1 MTRRSQPT
9 ITDSK
14 PVSIKVLAEYLSLSP
29 TTISLVL
36 NEAPAGRS
44 IPEPTRERV
53 RAAAKKLGYRPS
65 FFARSLRKKQSFT
78 IGTMVPEISDPY
90 STMVMSGVDDVMQ
103 EEGYLDLTV
112 SHRRKPD
119 LIDEYP
125 RILLDRSVEG
135 IIVVDTLLSHALPV
149 ATVSIGGH
157 QTVGGIINV
166 VLDHRRAAELVLRHL
181 HKLGHREIAYMRGQ
195 EHSSDSRV
203 RWESLMQVSREL
215 RLAYI
220 PELTVQLELDS
231 PSPELGYA
239 MVGRLLGAGL
249 PFTALVC
256 YNDFAAIG
264 AIRALVDAGLRV
276 PEDVS
281 VVGFDDVQNA
291 AFNNPSLTTIRQPLR
306 EMGRIAARALLQ
318 MIRNAAPGPT
328 ADIPVLPELLIRE
341 STLQP
346 GAKKAA
352 GQTETKAA
360 RRMRAGRP

>member
-1 MTRRSQPT
+1 MTRRSPSAVSE
-9 ITDSK
+9 SK
-14 PVSIKVLAEYLSLSP
+14 PVNIKVLAEYLSLSP
-29 TTISLVL
+29 TTISLVM
-36 NEAPAGRS
+36 NDAPAGRS

-53 RAAAKKLGYRPS
+53 REAAKKLGYRPS

-90 STMVMSGVDDVMQ
+90 STMIMSGVDDVMQ
-103 EEGYLDLTV
+103 EEGYLDFTV

-135 IIVVDTLLSHALPV
+135 IIVVDTPLLHALPV
-149 ATVSIGGH
+149 PTVSIGGH
-157 QTVGGIINV
+157 QVLEGITNV
-166 VLDHRRAAELVLRHL
+166 ILDHRRAAELVLRYL
-181 HKLGHREIAYMRGQ
+181 HKLGHRDFAYIRGQ

-203 RWESLMQVSREL
+203 RWQNLMDVSREL
-215 RLAYI
+215 GLRHV
-220 PELTVQLELDS
+220 PELTSQLEIDS
-231 PSPELGYA
+231 PSPELGYPV
-239 MVGRLLGAGL
+239 VGRMLATGL

-264 AIRALVDAGLRV
+264 AIRALMDAGLHV

-306 EMGRIAARALLQ
+306 EMGRLAARALLRR
-318 MIRNAAPGPT
+318 IREPELPV
-328 ADIPVLPELLIRE
+328 ADIPVRPELLIRE

-346 GAKKAA
+346 RQKTIAA
-352 GQTETKAA
+352 IASSLST
-360 RRMRAGRP
+360 R

>member
-1 MTRRSQPT
+1 MTRRTQPVAPEH
-9 ITDSK
+9 K
-14 PVSIKVLAEYLSLSP
+14 PVSIKMLAEYLGLSP

-36 NEAPAGRS
+36 NDAPAGKS

-53 RAAAKKLGYRPS
+53 RAGAKKLGYRPS
-65 FFARSLRKKQSFT
+65 FLARSLRKKQSFT

-90 STMVMSGVDDVMQ
+90 STMIMSGVDDLMQ

-135 IIVVDTLLSHALPV
+135 IIVVDTLLEHALPV
-149 ATVSIGGH
+149 PTVSIGGH
-157 QTVGGIINV
+157 QTVPGITNV

-181 HKLGHREIAYMRGQ
+181 HKLGHRNIAYVRGQ
-195 EHSSDSRV
+195 QHSSDSRV
-203 RWESLMQVSREL
+203 RWDNLMLVSREL
-215 RLAYI
+215 GLRHF
-220 PELTVQLELDS
+220 PELTVQLEIDS
-231 PSPELGYA
+231 PSPELGYPL
-239 MVGRLLGAGL
+239 VGQLLATGL

-256 YNDFAAIG
+256 YNDFTAIG
-264 AIRALVDAGLRV
+264 AIRALMDAGLRV

-291 AFNNPSLTTIRQPLR
+291 AYNNPSLTTIRQPLR

-318 MIRNAAPGPT
+318 RIRNPALPT

-346 GAKKAA
+346 GS
-352 GQTETKAA
+352 GPP
-360 RRMRAGRP
+360 RRVRQSSL

>member
-1 MTRRSQPT
+1 MTRRSPPAVSE
-9 ITDSK
+9 SK
-14 PVSIKVLAEYLSLSP
+14 PVNIKVLAEYLGLSP
-29 TTISLVL
+29 TTISLVM
-36 NEAPAGRS
+36 NDAPAGRS

-90 STMVMSGVDDVMQ
+90 STMIMSGVDDVMQ
-103 EEGYLDLTV
+103 EEGYLDFTV

-135 IIVVDTLLSHALPV
+135 IIVVDTYLLHALPV
-149 ATVSIGGH
+149 PTVSIGGH
-157 QTVGGIINV
+157 QTLEGITNV
-166 VLDHRRAAELVLRHL
+166 VLDHRRAAELVLRYL
-181 HKLGHREIAYMRGQ
+181 HRLGHRNIAYIRGQ

-203 RWESLMQVSREL
+203 RWENLMDVSREL
-215 RLAYI
+215 GLRHV
-220 PELTVQLELDS
+220 PELTLQLEIDS
-231 PSPELGYA
+231 ASPELGYPV
-239 MVGRLLGAGL
+239 VGQLLATRL

-256 YNDFAAIG
+256 YNDYTAIG

-291 AFNNPSLTTIRQPLR
+291 AYNNPSLTTIRQPLR
-306 EMGRIAARALLQ
+306 EMGRLAAGALLRR
-318 MIRNAAPGPT
+318 IRGPGLPI

-346 GAKKAA
+346 GNKSA
-352 GQTETKAA
+352 
-360 RRMRAGRP
+360 

>member
-1 MTRRSQPT
+1 MTRRSQVTTP
-9 ITDSK
+9 DAK
-14 PVSIKVLAEYLSLSP
+14 PVSIKILAEYLGLSP

-36 NEAPAGRS
+36 NDAPAGRS

-53 RAAAKKLGYRPS
+53 RAGAKKLGYRPS

-90 STMVMSGVDDVMQ
+90 STMLMSGVDDVMQ

-135 IIVVDTLLSHALPV
+135 IIVVDTILPHALSVP
-149 ATVSIGGH
+149 TVSIGGH
-157 QTVGGIINV
+157 QRVSGITNV

-181 HKLGHREIAYMRGQ
+181 HKLGHRTIGYTRGQ

-203 RWESLMQVSREL
+203 RWENLMQVSREL
-215 RLAYI
+215 GLRYY
-220 PELTVQLELDS
+220 PELTEQLEADS
-231 PSPELGYA
+231 PSPGLGYPV
-239 MVGRLLGAGL
+239 VGRLLSAGI

-256 YNDFAAIG
+256 YNDFVAIG

-276 PEDVS
+276 PEDMS
-281 VVGFDDVQNA
+281 VVGFDDVHNA
-291 AFNNPSLTTIRQPLR
+291 AYNNPSLTTVRQPLR
-306 EMGRIAARALLQ
+306 EMGRIAARALLER
-318 MIRNAAPGPT
+318 IRRPEMPAE
-328 ADIPVLPELLIRE
+328 DIPVMPELLIRE

-346 GAKKAA
+346 GTRA
-352 GQTETKAA
+352 T
-360 RRMRAGRP
+360 RRPRVGAL

>member
-1 MTRRSQPT
+1 MTRRSPAAVSE
-9 ITDSK
+9 SK
-14 PVSIKVLAEYLSLSP
+14 PVNIKVLAEYLSLSP
-29 TTISLVL
+29 TTISLVM
-36 NEAPAGRS
+36 NDAPAGRS

-53 RAAAKKLGYRPS
+53 REAAKKLGYRPS

-90 STMVMSGVDDVMQ
+90 STMIMSGVDDVMQ
-103 EEGYLDLTV
+103 EEGYLDFTV

-135 IIVVDTLLSHALPV
+135 IIVVDTPLLHALPV
-149 ATVSIGGH
+149 PTVSIGGH
-157 QTVGGIINV
+157 QMLEGITNV
-166 VLDHRRAAELVLRHL
+166 ILDHRRAAELVLRYL
-181 HKLGHREIAYMRGQ
+181 HKLGHQNFAYIRGQ

-203 RWESLMQVSREL
+203 RWQNLMDVSREL
-215 RLAYI
+215 GLRHV
-220 PELTVQLELDS
+220 PELTSQLEIDS
-231 PSPELGYA
+231 PSPELGYPV
-239 MVGRLLGAGL
+239 VGRMLATGL

-264 AIRALVDAGLRV
+264 AIRALMDAGLHV

-306 EMGRIAARALLQ
+306 EMGRLAARALLRR
-318 MIRNAAPGPT
+318 IREPELPV
-328 ADIPVLPELLIRE
+328 ADIPVRPELLIRE

-346 GAKKAA
+346 RQKAI
-352 GQTETKAA
+352 AA
-360 RRMRAGRP
+360 IASSLSTR

>member
-1 MTRRSQPT
+1 MTRRT
-9 ITDSK
+9 EGNAGESK
-14 PVSIKVLAEYLSLSP
+14 PVSIKVLAEYLGLSP

-36 NEAPAGRS
+36 NDAPAGRS
-44 IPEPTRERV
+44 IPEATRERV
-53 RAAAKKLGYRPS
+53 RLAAKKLGYRPS

-135 IIVVDTLLSHALPV
+135 IIVVDTHLGHSLGVP
-149 ATVSIGGH
+149 TVS
-157 QTVGGIINV
+157 VGGRQSVGEITNV
-166 VLDHRRAAELVLRHL
+166 VLDHRRAAEMVLRHL
-181 HKLGHREIAYMRGQ
+181 HKLGHRSIAYMRGQ
-195 EHSSDSRV
+195 EHSSDSKV
-203 RWESLMQVSREL
+203 RWDNLMEVSREL
-215 RLAYI
+215 GLKYV
-220 PELTVQLELDS
+220 PELTMQLELDS
-231 PSPELGYA
+231 PSPELGYPL
-239 MVGRLLGAGL
+239 VGRLLATGL

-264 AIRALVDAGLRV
+264 AVRALVDAGLRV

-291 AFNNPSLTTIRQPLR
+291 AFNNPSLTTVRQPLR
-306 EMGRIAARALLQ
+306 EMGRLAARALLRQ
-318 MIRNAAPGPT
+318 IRSGGEAEP
-328 ADIPVLPELLIRE
+328 DIPVMPELLIRE

-346 GAKKAA
+346 PDRPMKR
-352 GQTETKAA
+352 A
-360 RRMRAGRP
+360 RTSS

>member
-1 MTRRSQPT
+1 M
-9 ITDSK
+9 
-14 PVSIKVLAEYLSLSP
+14 SIKVLAEYLGLSP
-29 TTISLVL
+29 TTISLVM
-36 NEAPAGRS
+36 NDAPASRS
-44 IPEPTRERV
+44 IPEPTKERV

-135 IIVVDTLLSHALPV
+135 IIVVDTFLQHGLPV
-149 ATVSIGGH
+149 PTVSIGGH
-157 QTVGGIINV
+157 QTIEGIINV

-181 HKLGHREIAYMRGQ
+181 HKLGHRDIAYIRGL
-195 EHSSDSRV
+195 EGSSDSKV
-203 RWESLMQVSREL
+203 RYETLMQVSSEL
-215 RLAYI
+215 GLRNP
-220 PELTVQLELDS
+220 PELTAQIEVDS
-231 PSPELGYA
+231 PSPELGFSL
-239 MVGRLLGAGL
+239 VGRLLGTRL

-256 YNDFAAIG
+256 FNDYFAIG
-264 AIRALVDAGLRV
+264 AIRALVDHGLRV

-281 VVGFDDVQNA
+281 VTGFDDVQNA
-291 AFNNPSLTTIRQPLR
+291 AYNNPSLTTVRQPLR
-306 EMGRIAARALLQ
+306 EMGRLAARALLER
-318 MIRNAAPGPT
+318 IRNPQLPAS
-328 ADIPVLPELLIRE
+328 DIPVLPELLIRE

-346 GAKKAA
+346 EAKA
-352 GQTETKAA
+352 T
-360 RRMRAGRP
+360 RRTRLNQA